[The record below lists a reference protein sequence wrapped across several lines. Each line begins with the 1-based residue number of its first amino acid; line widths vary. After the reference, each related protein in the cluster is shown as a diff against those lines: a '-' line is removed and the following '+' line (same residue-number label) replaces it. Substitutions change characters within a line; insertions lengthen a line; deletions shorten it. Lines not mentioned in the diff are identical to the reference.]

1 MIMFIF
7 YILIR
12 NKTSWNKALN
22 KIRLRCIVVLIV
34 LSVNDEIYRL
44 YKKKIK
50 YI

>member
-1 MIMFIF
+1 MFIF

-22 KIRLRCIVVLIV
+22 KIRLRCIVVLV